1 MTRRY
6 NLKLNPGSV
15 TVGVRGSMGV
25 AAAVIES
32 LRRAAADRRPING
45 LTHCFYRYPARFS
58 PAFVSSAVEQF
69 STAGQ
74 VVLDPYMGGGT
85 AIVEAYARNRIAI
98 GCDLNSLAVFIARA
112 KVTRLSNVDRS
123 LLQRW
128 ASEIVPTL
136 SYHTVTEELAEF
148 ICPYRTR
155 NLSLPRARPAKKLL
169 ALAILSLRDL
179 PSEAAKDFARA
190 VLLNVAQW
198 ALNNR
203 KVAPRLD
210 KIRAQVLS
218 AYCKMIAGLDE
229 LTTALQCGGR
239 ETPAP
244 APVLIHGTAS
254 NLPTS
259 SPFSDGVKANLVVTS
274 PPYPG
279 IHILYHRWQVD
290 GRKETPAPYWIAN
303 CCDGK
308 GASFYNFAD
317 RYEEDEGDYF
327 AESLRTLQS
336 VRNVMTD
343 GATMVQLIAFSN
355 PRRQLPRY
363 LANMQEAGFTEIR
376 EAGVGANVE
385 TFRRIW
391 RVIPSR
397 AWYATLKGETNSSRE
412 VVLLHRA
419 A

>member
-1 MTRRY
+1 MTRTPH
-6 NLKLNPGSV
+6 LKQNPGSV
-15 TVGVRGSMGV
+15 ATNAKASVDIS
-25 AAAVIES
+25 AAAIKS
-32 LRRAAADRRPING
+32 LRRAAVDRSPVKG
-45 LTHCFYRYPARFS
+45 LTHGFYRYPARFS
-58 PAFVSSAVEQF
+58 PAFVASAIEQF
-69 STAGQ
+69 STPGQ
-74 VVLDPYMGGGT
+74 IVLDPYMGGGT
-85 AIVEAYARNRIAI
+85 AIVEAYARHRVAI
-98 GCDLNSLAVFIARA
+98 GCDLNSLAIFITRA
-112 KVTRLSNVDRS
+112 KVSRLSDVDRA

-128 ASEIVPTL
+128 TSEIVPTL

-148 ICPYRTR
+148 ICPHRTR

-169 ALAILSLRDL
+169 ALAMLSLRDL
-179 PSEAAKDFARA
+179 PSDTAKDFARA

-210 KIRAQVLS
+210 KIRGQILS
-218 AYCKMIAGLDE
+218 AYCTMNAGLDE
-229 LTTALQCGGR
+229 LTTILQCSGD
-239 ETPAP
+239 EPP
-244 APVLIHGTAS
+244 APVLIHATAS

-259 SPFSDGVKANLVVTS
+259 KPFSGGTKADLVVTS

-290 GRKETPAPYWIAN
+290 GRKETPAPYWIAD
-303 CCDGK
+303 CYDGK

-317 RYEEDEGDYF
+317 RYEEDEDDYF
-327 AESLRTLQS
+327 SESLTTLRA

-343 GATMVQLIAFSN
+343 GATIVQMIAFSN
-355 PRRQLPRY
+355 PRRQLHRY

-376 EAGVGANVE
+376 EANVGKNIE
-385 TFRRIW
+385 IFRRIW
-391 RVIPSR
+391 RVVPRR
-397 AWYATLKGETNSSRE
+397 AWYAALKGATHSSKE